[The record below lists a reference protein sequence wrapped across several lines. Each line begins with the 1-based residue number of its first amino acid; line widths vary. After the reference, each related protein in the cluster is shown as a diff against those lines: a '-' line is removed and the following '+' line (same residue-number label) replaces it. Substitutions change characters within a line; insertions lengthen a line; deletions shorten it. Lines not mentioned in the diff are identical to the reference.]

1 MKRFSDFSEEEK
13 PIEGTK
19 LKLDEILN
27 KELLIVGCRFNRSR
41 YGRNQS
47 GDVLT
52 LQFELDGTRHIVFT
66 GSDVL
71 NKQMRKYEKE
81 LPFTATIVKVD
92 KYYTLK

>member
-19 LKLDEILN
+19 LKLNDIVNSEIT
-27 KELLIVGCRFNRSR
+27 IVGCRFNKSR
-41 YGRNQS
+41 YGHNQS

-52 LQFELDGTRHIVFT
+52 LQFELNNEKHVLFT

-71 NKQMRKYEKE
+71 IKQLRKYEAE
-81 LPFTATIVKVD
+81 IPFVATIVKID